1 MRPWLHSI
9 GIDEPLGPA
18 RKRPE
23 FGATDGLL
31 PLPRTVR
38 ELEAA
43 GMFEGD
49 TGHTTAGRTDDYY
62 RRSDAGG
69 SDGQSMK
76 EKLDAEERGTLSQAK
91 M

>member
-1 MRPWLHSI
+1 MHVYAETDRGVRQHTHT
-9 GIDEPLGPA
+9 GCV
-18 RKRPE
+18 K

-62 RRSDAGG
+62 RRSDAAG